1 MTSFRKA
8 AFLKG
13 KWRGKVICGKKK
25 MRVRKREEEGRGKEE
40 GKQTKLLLC
49 SNIIY
54 RGLSKQKKNVAMTDD
69 WYKRVKQG

>member
-1 MTSFRKA
+1 
-8 AFLKG
+8 
-13 KWRGKVICGKKK
+13 